1 MVVHNGV
8 ILALPNYHS
17 LKPFRMMDHRR
28 CLLCYLV
35 MLFLVTDSRTHP
47 SGWSCSRIFLCSG
60 SSHTHLLDHGVTL
73 LHVDDNLA
81 LIPVKVVALLHV
93 WAGLIPL
100 HTSDGGPIAVRR
112 ADLGTSYVPDPFML
126 ASPLLMSSMYD

>member
-1 MVVHNGV
+1 M
-8 ILALPNYHS
+8 AS
-17 LKPFRMMDHRR
+17 SWHRPIA
-28 CLLCYLV
+28 
-35 MLFLVTDSRTHP
+35 THP

-93 WAGLIPL
+93 SAGLIPL

-112 ADLGTSYVPDPFML
+112 ANLGTDPFML